1 MELGEVLINYREENR
16 ISQRELA
23 RRCGLSHALISIL
36 EMGKNRQT
44 GKKSTPDTETYKKL
58 AAGMGM
64 TVQTLFE
71 KLGDSEMVNLDSNRA
86 IIIPDSELFT
96 KILLRMPPEDYK
108 TIMEIMERTE
118 RMMRENGEL

>member
-23 RRCGLSHALISIL
+23 RRCGLSHALISIKKKK
-36 EMGKNRQT
+36 KNRQT